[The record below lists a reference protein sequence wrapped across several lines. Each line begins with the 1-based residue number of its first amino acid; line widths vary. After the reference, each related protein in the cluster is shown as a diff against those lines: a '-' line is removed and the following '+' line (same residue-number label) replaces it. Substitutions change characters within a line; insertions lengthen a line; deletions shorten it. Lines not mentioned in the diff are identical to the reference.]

1 MTRVEENKKNSS
13 AGLTEDKKDEKDEK
27 KELGKRLK
35 LAREKRG
42 YTQKQ
47 IAAALGI
54 SDKGYQY
61 YEYGTRTPK
70 IDTMKKIA
78 VLLETSIDE
87 LYGYGRYA
95 DDLEKGIEYVTYIYE
110 CYAYHRKRAGLTQR
124 QVAAALGIT
133 EQAYQKYE
141 YGKSAPDAK
150 KMLKLYK
157 IFGVGGSMMFA
168 PWDKNP
174 NRLRKDE
181 DRRRIMNED
190 YKRFAKKYKKEQEKK
205 KRDKKK

>member
-1 MTRVEENKKNSS
+1 MGMPHVRRGIGDDAFGKGVDDL
-13 AGLTEDKKDEKDEK
+13 AQKDHVTSPK
-27 KELGKRLK
+27 GK
-35 LAREKRG
+35 
-42 YTQKQ
+42 
-47 IAAALGI
+47 AL
-54 SDKGYQY
+54 
-61 YEYGTRTPK
+61 
-70 IDTMKKIA
+70 DTMKKIA

-174 NRLRKDE
+174 NRLPKDE
-181 DRRRIMNED
+181 DLRRIMNED
-190 YKRFAKKYKKEQEKK
+190 YKRFAKKHKKEQEKK
-205 KRDKKK
+205 KYNRVQTAFPIK

>member
-1 MTRVEENKKNSS
+1 MTRDK
-13 AGLTEDKKDEKDEK
+13 EDKKAEKEEK

-42 YTQKQ
+42 YTQKM

-54 SDKGYQY
+54 SEKGYQY

-70 IDTMKKIA
+70 IDTLKKIA
-78 VLLETSIDE
+78 MLLETSIDE
-87 LYGYGRYA
+87 LYGYGKYA

-110 CYAYHRKRAGLTQR
+110 CYAYHRKRAGLTQK
-124 QVAAALGIT
+124 QAAAALGIT

-141 YGKSAPDAK
+141 YGKSTPDVK

-168 PWDKNP
+168 PWEKNP
-174 NRLRKDE
+174 DRLPNDAE
-181 DRRRIMNED
+181 LQRIIDDD
-190 YKRFAKKYKKEQEKK
+190 YKRFAEKYKKEKEKAGKK
-205 KRDKKK
+205 KKG